1 MSNSFHLA
9 LPFVEAAQAQKHVT
23 VNEAIRKVDALLH
36 LSVLSRAL
44 PHPPEEVEEGAR
56 YIVGIG
62 ADDMWTGH
70 EGEVA
75 ALIDGAWTFF
85 TPRAGWRAFDEGAGS
100 LLIHDGENWA
110 SVSDAGSCVIS
121 PAGAATTLTLI
132 EGEHELELG
141 STSETSFLIPDRA
154 VVLGVTGIV
163 TETITGAISW
173 KLGVADDPTRY
184 GSGIGAMKDATVI
197 GVSGTPCAY
206 YGATPLRLTAEGGDF
221 TGGKVRLAIHCLEL
235 TGPAA

>member
-23 VNEAIRKVDALLH
+23 VNEAIRKIDALLH
-36 LSVLSRAL
+36 LSVLSRTL
-44 PHPPEEVEEGAR
+44 SRPPAELEEGAR
-56 YIVGIG
+56 YIVGVG
-62 ADDMWTGH
+62 ADGMWSGH

-75 ALIDGAWTFF
+75 VLIDGAWTFF
-85 TPRAGWRAFDEGAGS
+85 APRAGWRAFDEGSGALLIYDGTNWSSVSGAGS
-100 LLIHDGENWA
+100 GV
-110 SVSDAGSCVIS
+110 VS
-121 PAGAATTLTLI
+121 PTGAATALTLI
-132 EGEHELELG
+132 EGEHELEAG
-141 STSETSFLIPDRA
+141 STSETRLLIPDRA

-163 TETITGAISW
+163 TEAITGATTW

-184 GSGIGAMKDATVI
+184 GNSIGAMADATVI

-206 YGATPLRLTAEGGDF
+206 YGATPLCLMAEGGDF

-235 TGPAA
+235 TGPFA